1 MSSNNSSRHDS
12 SRRNFLRAGSI
23 AALGAFA
30 SPGIAR
36 TSQRNHS
43 LNLYVGTYTSGKSEG
58 IYLYRMNLDTG
69 ELKRLNTMKAV
80 NPSFLAID
88 ASKRHLY
95 AVNEVTEFAGKSSGA
110 VSAFSIDSSSGN
122 LSFLNQQPSLGA
134 DPCHVIVDRTGRFVL
149 VANYTGGNV
158 SVFPVR
164 RDGSLGP
171 ATDVVQ

>member
-1 MSSNNSSRHDS
+1 MTNEKSEMKNGKSVVRLINKDSRDFSNPTELGMSPNKG
-12 SRRNFLRAGSI
+12 SRRNFLRTGSI

-58 IYLYRMNLDTG
+58 IYIYRMNLDTG

-88 ASKRHLY
+88 ASKRH
-95 AVNEVTEFAGKSSGA
+95 
-110 VSAFSIDSSSGN
+110 
-122 LSFLNQQPSLGA
+122 
-134 DPCHVIVDRTGRFVL
+134 
-149 VANYTGGNV
+149 
-158 SVFPVR
+158 
-164 RDGSLGP
+164 
-171 ATDVVQ
+171 